1 MKYKD
6 KIFKLIKLEKKRQEN
21 NINLIASENYTSL
34 NIMKAQ
40 GSILTNKYAEGY
52 YKKRYYGGC
61 KYIDKIEKIAIN
73 RAKKL
78 FNANY
83 VNVQPHSGS
92 QANFAVYNAILKP
105 GDTILGMKLN
115 HGGHLTHGS
124 KINISGKIYNA
135 KLYGLNKKEEI
146 NYNEIEYLAKKYK
159 PKLIIAGFSSFSK
172 ICKWK
177 IFKEISKKYNSLLM
191 IDMSH
196 IAGLVAAKIY
206 PNPLKFADIV
216 TTTTHKTLAGP
227 RGAIILAKGNNYKLY
242 KKINSSLFPGI
253 QGGPMMHIIAAKAL
267 IFKEALNKKFI
278 NYQKKII
285 KNCKLMCN
293 IFIKKKFKI
302 ISNGTETHLFVI
314 NLKNKNISGLE
325 AEKIL
330 NKINI
335 NVNKNCIPNDKKNS
349 FITSGIRIGTSAIT
363 RRGIKEKLII
373 KITKIICK
381 ILDKKINKK
390 NIKKK
395 KKIILNICKKF
406 PIYNIKL
413 KN

>member
-21 NINLIASENYTSL
+21 SINLIASENYTSL

-52 YKKRYYGGC
+52 YKKRYYSGC
-61 KYIDKIEKIAIN
+61 KYIDKIENIAIK

-92 QANFAVYNAILKP
+92 QANFAIYNAILKP

-124 KINISGKIYNA
+124 KINLSGKIYNA
-135 KLYGLNKKEEI
+135 KLYKLNKKEDI
-146 NYNEIEYLAKKYK
+146 DYNQVEYLTKKYK
-159 PKLIIAGFSSFSK
+159 PKIIIAGFSSFSK

-177 IFKEISKKYNSLLM
+177 IFKEISNKYNSILM

-206 PNPLKFADIV
+206 PNPINFADIV
-216 TTTTHKTLAGP
+216 TTTTHKTLCGP

-242 KKINSSLFPGI
+242 KKIDSSIFPET
-253 QGGPMMHIIAAKAL
+253 QGGPMMHTIAAKAL
-267 IFKEALNKKFI
+267 IFKEALNKNFI
-278 NYQKKII
+278 KYQKKVI
-285 KNCKLMCN
+285 KNAKIMSK
-293 IFIKKKFKI
+293 IFIKKKYKI

-314 NLKNKNISGLE
+314 NLKNKKISGLE
-325 AEKIL
+325 AENIL

-335 NVNKNCIPNDKKNS
+335 NVNKNCIPNDKKKP

-363 RRGIKEKLII
+363 RRGIKEKYII

-381 ILDKKINKK
+381 ILNKK
-390 NIKKK
+390 NNINIKKN

-406 PIYNIKL
+406 PIYIK
-413 KN
+413 N

>member
-21 NINLIASENYTSL
+21 SINLIASENYTSL

-92 QANFAVYNAILKP
+92 QANFAVYNSILNP

-159 PKLIIAGFSSFSK
+159 PKLIIAGFSSYSK

-242 KKINSSLFPGI
+242 NKINSSLFPGI
-253 QGGPMMHIIAAKAL
+253 QGGPMMHTIAAKAL

-302 ISNGTETHLFVI
+302 ISNGTETHLFII
-314 NLKNKNISGLE
+314 NLKNKNISGLM

-335 NVNKNCIPNDKKNS
+335 NVNKNCIPNDKKNP

-363 RRGIKEKLII
+363 RRGIKETSII

-381 ILDKKINKK
+381 ILNNKINKK

-406 PIYNIKL
+406 PIYKKILN
-413 KN
+413 